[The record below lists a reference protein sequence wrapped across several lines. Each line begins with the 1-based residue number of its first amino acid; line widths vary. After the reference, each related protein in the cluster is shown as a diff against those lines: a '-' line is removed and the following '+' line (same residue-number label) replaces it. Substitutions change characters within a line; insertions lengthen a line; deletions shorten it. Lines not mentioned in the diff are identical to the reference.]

1 MKLVTVADFINLHGV
16 TQELTRGRWKPWDKL
31 GVWEL
36 KGRNIHV
43 IPLIWDEVSGTAW
56 VQMPEGCG
64 SQRLLVRVENI
75 VRYRTALTDS
85 IGDGGNVKQPRAT
98 STKSK
103 KNLPTTAEELLKA
116 LGM

>member
-1 MKLVTVADFINLHGV
+1 MKLVTVADFIALHGV

-85 IGDGGNVKQPRAT
+85 IGDGGREKAPKST
-98 STKSK
+98 STKVQ
-103 KNLPTTAEELLKA
+103 KNLPTTAEELLAA